1 MKIELSDLSG
11 LPEGLKSVVE
21 SEGDK
26 HAIDLSKLMV
36 AEDLTGLK
44 TALQRE
50 RENVSAYSKLGK
62 PDDIAKRIADLEEK
76 AKGTGKGAAEAQEKL
91 DAMKAEYETK
101 LADSEKRFRSV
112 LERQAVS
119 DLKAELAK
127 AGVVPEGLDLM
138 AAYARQRIE
147 FADDGTVKVLTADG
161 KPMIGSGA
169 DHGATLS
176 DLATELAKSI
186 PHLVADKGAGG
197 SGKQP
202 GSNGGKPEP
211 KTVQRGEWDKMNH
224 AERTEFSK
232 SGGKVVDD

>member
-1 MKIELSDLSG
+1 MEITIEDPSG
-11 LPEGLKSVVE
+11 LPEWMQGHVADGKLDLTKIPQPEDVSGLKS
-21 SEGDK
+21 
-26 HAIDLSKLMV
+26 
-36 AEDLTGLK
+36 
-44 TALQRE
+44 ALQKE
-50 RENVSAYSKLGK
+50 RENAAAWSKLGGK
-62 PDDIAKRIADLEEK
+62 PEDVAAKIADLEKK
-76 AKGTGKGAAEAQEKL
+76 AQGTGKGAEEAQAKL
-91 DAMKAEYETK
+91 DAMAQEYEGK
-101 LADSEKRFRSV
+101 LTESENRFRSV

-147 FADDGTVKVLTADG
+147 FSDDGTVKVLTADG

-224 AERTEFSK
+224 AERAEFSK